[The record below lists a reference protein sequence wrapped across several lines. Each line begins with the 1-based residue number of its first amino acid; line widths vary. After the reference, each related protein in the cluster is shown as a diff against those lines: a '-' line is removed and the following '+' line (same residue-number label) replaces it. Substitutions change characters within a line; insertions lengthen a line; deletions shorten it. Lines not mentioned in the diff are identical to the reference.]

1 MNTTEAT
8 YTTHLHE
15 WLPSQPELHAPCIH
29 VKALGRGK
37 ELPFDRWTACFCCAV
52 EAS

>member
-1 MNTTEAT
+1 MSTSEAT
-8 YTTHLHE
+8 YATHLHE
-15 WLPSQPELHAPCIH
+15 WFRSQPELHEPYTH

-37 ELPFDRWTACFCCAV
+37 ELPFHCWTACFRCVV

>member
-1 MNTTEAT
+1 MTATEAT
-8 YTTHLHE
+8 YATHLHE
-15 WLPSQPELHAPCIH
+15 WLLSQPELYETYIH

-37 ELPFDRWTACFCCAV
+37 ELPFGRWTACFRCVV